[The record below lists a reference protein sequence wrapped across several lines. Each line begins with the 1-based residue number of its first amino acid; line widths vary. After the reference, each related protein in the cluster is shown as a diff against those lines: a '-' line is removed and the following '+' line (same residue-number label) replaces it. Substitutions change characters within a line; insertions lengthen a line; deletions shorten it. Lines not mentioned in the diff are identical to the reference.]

1 MKTVLSITVAFL
13 FMGWNA
19 LPSLSQKLEFNQIP
33 PPTGLHPGTVSG
45 VQDLNGYMWIG
56 TYQSALRRYDGYKYK
71 LYTND
76 PQNPNSMAGNW
87 MESLYADRNGFI
99 WIGTLGQGLDRL
111 DPATG
116 NFIHHRFD
124 PDNKNSLSNDTVR
137 TILEDREGM
146 LWIGTQDGLNRF
158 NPQTGEFTRYVHQ
171 IDDPYSLSCNRVMK
185 VYEDRQGIIWV
196 GTGSVWDGQGG
207 ETDEG
212 GLNRFDKETGKFF
225 RYLHDPDN
233 PTSLIDNKV
242 KAIFE
247 DSRGTFWVGTAGDGL
262 HIMDR
267 VNGTF
272 QRHLYDPLRPNKLS
286 RPPQKKIRPHA
297 DDHITFIIED
307 ATGAIWI
314 GTFGNGLNRVD
325 PKTREVTHYPNF
337 KDPESGLE
345 MEVPWWACVT
355 RDGMLWIGY
364 WRGLYRVD
372 PLPKNIPY
380 FSTGTPVTQILT
392 DRTGALW
399 YGSDDGL
406 VRKDLTNGK
415 EQRFFHQDGNPRSLS
430 NNRIGALFQDKSGV
444 LWIGTGN
451 GLNRF
456 DAETNSF
463 ARETF
468 NKEGDSTLITQG
480 VGAIHE
486 DRQGSFW
493 FGVISEGAGVMRK
506 DKKSG
511 KLIRYRHNP
520 NDTSSFSIGEVYRIF
535 EDQSGTIWIGTR
547 GGGLN
552 RFIPETGKF
561 QHYLSLANIHNIAQ
575 DAEGILWVGTSTG
588 LYKSNA
594 ELDAFS
600 RFTGPNNEL
609 PDNMAVNGV
618 LEDDQQSLWVNAS
631 IGICRISPERNEV
644 MIFSRYNDPIF
655 YNGTGNHKGKD
666 GELFFGGGSG
676 YFSVVPSRM
685 KGNSKAPQIVFSDFR
700 IADQPVVAG
709 AGKSPLRV
717 PLSSTKE
724 IRLKHDQNVFSFD
737 FAGIHYRSPKD
748 NQHLFIMENLDN
760 TWRKAGE
767 EKTAYYYNVPPG
779 EYIFR
784 VKAANSDGMWSESSV
799 AVIVE
804 PPLWLTVW
812 AYGVYAL
819 VFAGSLYGGWRYLQ
833 RLERK
838 KNEQKVRQMKAEQLL
853 EMDRLKSR
861 FFANISHEFRTPL
874 TLILSPLEKLL
885 AEQSENGRRRSLY
898 ETMQRNAR
906 RLLFLVNQ
914 LLDLSKLE
922 ARKMNLEAHPGDIID
937 FMRRI
942 TSSFASLAEERN
954 INFQVHSP
962 AGTLW
967 TCFDADKL
975 EKVLNNLLSN
985 AFKFTPEGGEITI
998 SLRLKSSSKNS
1009 RLPSDKAYIQTEF
1022 SVRDSGAGIP
1032 QDQLDRVFDRFYQVD
1047 NSLTR
1052 EQEGSG
1058 IGLSLT
1064 RELVEVHQGTI
1075 NVSSE
1080 VGKGTQFTVS
1090 LPLELVHPK
1099 QLDVASKLVDEQHDT
1114 SGRVH
1119 AIPSIADAVTSSSNS
1134 DELEVEVDG
1143 DGSTPLVLIV
1153 EDNDDL
1159 RRFLRQCLS
1168 EDTNF
1173 LCRVIEAANG
1183 QQGYDLALAQIPDL
1197 IISDV
1202 MMPKM
1207 DGMELCRILKSDKR
1221 TDHIPIILL
1230 TARASA
1236 ESKIEGLETGADD
1249 YLTKPFEAYEL
1260 LVRIRNL
1267 IEGRKK
1273 LRERFSRGITLQPA
1287 SIPMTSMDEKLLQHV
1302 MKIMEEHMGDSSFG
1316 VEAFGRE
1323 AGMSR
1328 TQLHRKLKAL
1338 TDQSPGDFIRMM
1350 RLKRAAELLNNQV
1363 GSIAEVAFMVG
1374 FNDPSYFT
1382 KCFQKQ
1388 FGRTP
1393 SEFILQN

>member
-1 MKTVLSITVAFL
+1 MKTVQTFVVAFL
-13 FMGWNA
+13 FMVWDTC
-19 LPSLSQKLEFNQIP
+19 PSFSQTLEFIRIP

-45 VQDLNGYMWIG
+45 VQDMNGYMWIG
-56 TYQSALRRYDGYKYK
+56 TYQSALRRYDGYQYK

-76 PQNPNSMAGNW
+76 PQNPNSMGGNW

-111 DPATG
+111 DPSTG
-116 NFIHHRFD
+116 NFVHYRFD
-124 PDNKNSLSNDTVR
+124 PNNNNSLSNDTVR
-137 TILEDREGM
+137 TILEDGEGM
-146 LWIGTQDGLNRF
+146 LWIGTQNGLNRF
-158 NPQTGEFTRYVHQ
+158 NPQTGEFRRYVHQ
-171 IDDPYSLSCNRVMK
+171 VDDPYSLSCNRVMK

-212 GLNRFDKETGKFF
+212 GLNRFDKETGRFF

-233 PTSLIDNKV
+233 QHSLIDNKV

-262 HIMDR
+262 HTMDR
-267 VNGTF
+267 MNGTF
-272 QRHLYDPLRPNKLS
+272 QRHVHDPSRPKKLS
-286 RPPQKKIRPHA
+286 RPLQKKIRPHA

-307 ATGAIWI
+307 ATGSIWI
-314 GTFGNGLNRVD
+314 GTFGNGMNRFD
-325 PKTREVTHYPNF
+325 PKTREVTYYPNF

-364 WRGLYRVD
+364 WRGLYRID

-380 FSTGTPVTQILT
+380 IPAGRPVTQILT
-392 DRTGALW
+392 DRVGALW
-399 YGSDDGL
+399 YGSDEGL
-406 VRKDLTNGK
+406 VRKDLISGK
-415 EQRFFHQDGNPRSLS
+415 EQNFLNEEGNPRSLS
-430 NNRIGALFQDKSGV
+430 NNRIGALYQDKGGV

-451 GLNRF
+451 GLNKF
-456 DAETNSF
+456 DAKKNSF
-463 ARETF
+463 TLEIF
-468 NKEGDSTLITQG
+468 NTEGDSILVTQG
-480 VGAIHE
+480 IGAIHE
-486 DRQGSFW
+486 DRLGSFW
-493 FGVISEGAGVMRK
+493 FGIISEGAGLIRK
-506 DKKSG
+506 DKNSG
-511 KLIRYRHNP
+511 KLVRYRHNP
-520 NDTSSFSIGEVYRIF
+520 NDSSSFSIGEVYRIF
-535 EDQSGTIWIGTR
+535 EDKSGTIWVGTR

-552 RFIPETGKF
+552 RFVPETGKF
-561 QHYLSLANIHNIAQ
+561 QHFLSLANIHNLWQ
-575 DAEGILWVGTSTG
+575 DSNGILWVGTSTG
-588 LYKSNA
+588 LYNSNV
-594 ELDAFS
+594 ELNAFS
-600 RFTGPNNEL
+600 RFTGPNGEL
-609 PDNMAVNGV
+609 PDNMVVNGV
-618 LEDDQQSLWVNAS
+618 IEDDQQSLWVNAS
-631 IGICRISPERNEV
+631 IGICRVNPERNEIL
-644 MIFSRYNDPIF
+644 IFSRYNDPIF
-655 YNGTGNHKGKD
+655 YNGTGSHKGRN

-676 YFSVVPSRM
+676 YFTVVPARM
-685 KGNSKAPQIVFSDFR
+685 KGNSKPPQIVLSDFR
-700 IADQPVVAG
+700 IADQPVIGG
-709 AGKSPLRV
+709 ADKSSLSGL
-717 PLSSTKE
+717 LSSTRE
-724 IRLKHDQNVFSFD
+724 IRLRHHQNVFSFD

-748 NQHLFIMENLDN
+748 NQHLFMMENLDN
-760 TWRKAGE
+760 GWRKAGE

-799 AVIVE
+799 AVKVQ
-804 PPLWLTVW
+804 PPWWLTGW
-812 AYGVYAL
+812 AYALYAF
-819 VFAGSLYGGWRYLQ
+819 VFVTSLYGGWRYLQ
-833 RLERK
+833 NLERK
-838 KNEQKVRQMKAEQLL
+838 KTEQKVRQMRAEQLS

-885 AEQSENGRRRSLY
+885 ADQSDNGRQRSLY

-906 RLLFLVNQ
+906 RLLYLVNR

-922 ARKMNLEAHPGDIID
+922 ARKMKLEEHPGDIIY
-937 FMRRI
+937 FMRRV
-942 TSSFASLAEERN
+942 SASFASLAEERK
-954 INFQVHSP
+954 INFQVQSP

-975 EKVLNNLLSN
+975 EQVLNNLLSN
-985 AFKFTPEGGEITI
+985 AFKFTPAGGEVTI
-998 SLRLKSSSKNS
+998 SLRLKSSSSNPKS
-1009 RLPSDKAYIQTEF
+1009 SSDKVYIQTEF
-1022 SVRDSGAGIP
+1022 LVRDSGAGIP
-1032 QDQLDRVFDRFYQVD
+1032 QEQLGRIFDRFYQVD
-1047 NSLTR
+1047 NSLAR
-1052 EQEGSG
+1052 EQEGTG

-1064 RELVEVHQGTI
+1064 RELVELHQGSI
-1075 NVSSE
+1075 SVISE

-1090 LPLELVHPK
+1090 LPLELVQPK
-1099 QLDVASKLVDEQHDT
+1099 QLDMVNKLAVGQHEV
-1114 SGRVH
+1114 SEAVH
-1119 AIPSIADAVTSSSNS
+1119 AHAA
-1134 DELEVEVDG
+1134 VDG
-1143 DGSTPLVLIV
+1143 TTISSVLPVEAVVDADPSTPLVLIV

-1159 RRFLRQCLS
+1159 RRFLRQCLT

-1183 QQGYDLALAQIPDL
+1183 QAGYKLAMEQIPDL
-1197 IISDV
+1197 IVSDI

-1207 DGMELCRILKSDKR
+1207 DGVELCHLLKTDKK
-1221 TDHIPIILL
+1221 TDHIPVILL
-1230 TARASA
+1230 TAKASG

-1249 YLTKPFEAYEL
+1249 YLTKPFEEYEL
-1260 LVRIRNL
+1260 LVRIKNL
-1267 IEGRKK
+1267 IEGRRK
-1273 LRERFSRGITLQPA
+1273 LRERFSREITLQPA

-1302 MKIMEEHMGDSSFG
+1302 MKIMEVRMSDSNFG

-1338 TDQSPGDFIRMM
+1338 TDQSPGDFIRIM